1 MYFKKMEEKK
11 THILNFL
18 HLWKKLKF
26 LRVFMFDILFFR
38 K

>member
-1 MYFKKMEEKK
+1 MYFKKMEEKNRIFSIFF
-11 THILNFL
+11 TYE
-18 HLWKKLKF
+18 KKLKF